1 MENKEGTGKT
11 EGQQICFT
19 DEQFIAFDKEVLA
32 EWKEFYRKI
41 ELGQEVNKIVNK
53 HGVNE
58 NGLGNDRKEALKTYK
73 LYGKILI

>member
-19 DEQFIAFDKEVLA
+19 DEQFIAYDKEVLA

-41 ELGQEVNKIVNK
+41 ELGQEVNKIVNM
-53 HGVNE
+53 
-58 NGLGNDRKEALKTYK
+58 NGK
-73 LYGKILI
+73 